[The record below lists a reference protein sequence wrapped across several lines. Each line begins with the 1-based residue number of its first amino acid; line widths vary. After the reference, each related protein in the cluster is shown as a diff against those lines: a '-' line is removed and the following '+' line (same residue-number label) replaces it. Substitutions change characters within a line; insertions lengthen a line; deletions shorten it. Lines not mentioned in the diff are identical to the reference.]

1 MKTIPVFIIAQLLF
15 LVAGAQNVGI
25 GTTSPQASLHV
36 AEGSVVFTSTGDIPA
51 MAGNIP
57 VSGVGRRLLWYAD
70 KAAFRA
76 GYISGTNWDKN
87 FIGNYSFAAGYD
99 TKASGNFSTALGFN
113 TASIGLISTAMG
125 GNTIASGNYSTAMGA
140 NATASGI
147 ISTALGYSTTAS
159 GGNSTAMG
167 SSTTASGAVSTAMG
181 YYTTASGDNST
192 AIGNFVTTNSKPGS
206 FIIGD
211 AGVTATYSQLFGNDA
226 DNQMMM
232 RFEGGYKL
240 YSKGWGYVIGVEL
253 LPGNSSWSA
262 ISDRNKK
269 ENFMPVDAEIILQK
283 IKNFSLT
290 TWNYKG
296 LDAKTQRHYGPMAQ
310 DFYAAFGKD
319 ALGKIG
325 CDTLINEHDF
335 SSINFIA
342 IQALEKR
349 IEVIEALQQKNNRL
363 EIDNTALLNKFNS
376 LAAKLEKLQQQVS
389 ALALLQTHT
398 DSSVGINR

>member
-1 MKTIPVFIIAQLLF
+1 MKTIPVFIITQLLF

-36 AEGSVVFTSTGDIPA
+36 AQGSVVFTSTGDVPA
-51 MAGNIP
+51 TAGNIP

-76 GYISGTNWDKN
+76 GYVSGNNWDKT
-87 FIGNYSFAAGYD
+87 FVGNYSFAAGYD
-99 TKASGNFSTALGFN
+99 TKASGISSTASGYITTASGSASIAMGINTTASGDFSTALG
-113 TASIGLISTAMG
+113 S
-125 GNTIASGNYSTAMGA
+125 NTIASGST
-140 NATASGI
+140 S
-147 ISTALGYSTTAS
+147 ISIGHFTD
-159 GGNSTAMG
+159 
-167 SSTTASGAVSTAMG
+167 
-181 YYTTASGDNST
+181 ASGDNST
-192 AIGNFVTTNSKPGS
+192 ALGYNTTASGSASIAMGINTTASGDYSTAIGSYVTTNSKPGS
-206 FIIGD
+206 FIVGD
-211 AGVTATYSQLFGNDA
+211 AGVTANQFQQFGNDA

-232 RFEGGYKL
+232 RFEGGYKF
-240 YSKGWGYVIGVEL
+240 YSKGWGFAIGAEL

-262 ISDRNKK
+262 ISDKNKK
-269 ENFMPVDAEIILQK
+269 ESFVPVDAEIILQK

-349 IEVIEALQQKNNRL
+349 TEAIEALQQKNNKL
-363 EIDNTALLNKFNS
+363 EIDNIALLNKLTS

-389 ALALLQTHT
+389 ALAVIQTNT
-398 DSSVGINR
+398 DSLVGINR